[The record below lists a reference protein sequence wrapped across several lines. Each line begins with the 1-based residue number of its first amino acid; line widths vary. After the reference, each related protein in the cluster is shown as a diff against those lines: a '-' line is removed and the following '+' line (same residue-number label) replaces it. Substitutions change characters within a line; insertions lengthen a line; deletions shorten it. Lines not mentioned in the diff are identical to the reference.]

1 MYKYLFRKNPYIL
14 LYFILAP
21 LRALSSVA
29 VAGALSIAIDFASN
43 GDMADVWKYVVIFS
57 VYILLDLFIDAAD
70 QAVRLK
76 ITKNTIVALK
86 GDVYH
91 KLSRMCYVRFFQRN
105 SADYLSNMTTDAET
119 LRSSYFYIIL
129 DMYANFLRCAV
140 ALGILVWLSPVLG
153 IFVLVTALLQTLVPI
168 MYSQKLERTGK
179 EYSDAQEQQMKV
191 LKENLSAFLTAKTFH
206 MEDQLEQ
213 NYISSL
219 EEAEEH
225 RRKSK
230 FTKEWSSSLSYVFN
244 QIAHLGVFLFGA
256 VLVIKGTITVSDI
269 VAASE
274 LIVYINYPILWL
286 NGDLAELRTAKVAA
300 QKLQVL
306 LDEPED
312 LGGTAEL
319 ALYNGAISVRNLN
332 FSYGE
337 RTILSNITCEFE
349 QGKKYLIIGASGSG
363 KSTLLNLIAGLR
375 TDYTGEISLN
385 GIEIRQ
391 LTRYSLT
398 QNVCAINQEPFLFDD
413 TLYNNVSLYEKIDE
427 ESVLKALE
435 RVELS
440 HFVQS
445 LSNGIHTPLG
455 ENASTMSGGEKQRV
469 VIARALVRHTPVL
482 LLDESTS
489 HLDPGTAADI
499 ERLVLGLENV
509 TVLLVSHNATET
521 AKKYSDEVIEMY
533 NGTLQKV
540 IVSEGE
546 QH

>member
-1 MYKYLFRKNPYIL
+1 MYEYLFRRNPYIL

-43 GDMADVWKYVVIFS
+43 GDLADVWKYVVIFS

-129 DMYANFLRCAV
+129 DMYANFLRCAA
-140 ALGILVWLSPVLG
+140 ALGILAWLSPVLG

-168 MYSQKLERTGK
+168 MYSQKLERAGK

-274 LIVYINYPILWL
+274 LIVYISYPILWL

-312 LGGTAEL
+312 LGGTEEL
-319 ALYNGAISVRNLN
+319 ALYNGAIRVRNLN

-385 GIEIRQ
+385 GIELRQ

-427 ESVLKALE
+427 ERVRKALE

-489 HLDPGTAADI
+489 HLDPGTAAEI

-521 AKKYSDEVIEMY
+521 AKKYSDEVMEMY

-540 IVSEGE
+540 
-546 QH
+546 